1 MKDEKIEI
9 TADDLIQSAKSETFS
24 ENLRRLVNS
33 PLTQD
38 AHDRMAEVESVFG
51 VPLDTIKSAM
61 NAVLIMNSLKG
72 SEKSYELIVRMVNE
86 APKEEPKTLNQNLFI
101 LPTTE
106 EQDAISN
113 LLSDN
118 NQKISID
125 EIAVPIK
132 QGENNE

>member
-1 MKDEKIEI
+1 MEKETIEI
-9 TADDLIQSAKSETFS
+9 KPEDLIASAKEDTFCDS
-24 ENLRRLVNS
+24 LRRLVNA
-33 PLTQD
+33 PLTNE
-38 AHDRMAEVESVFG
+38 AHDRLGEMEEMFG
-51 VPLDTIKSAM
+51 TPLNTIKDAM
-61 NAVLIMNSLKG
+61 NAVLVTNALKG

-125 EIAVPIK
+125 EIAVPK
-132 QGENNE
+132 TEEK

>member
-1 MKDEKIEI
+1 MEKETIEV
-9 TADDLIQSAKSETFS
+9 TVDDIIQSTKEETFS
-24 ENLRRLVNS
+24 ENLRRLVNA
-33 PLTQD
+33 PLTEE
-38 AHDRMAEVESVFG
+38 AHERMKDVEAVFG
-51 VPLDTIKSAM
+51 TPLSTIKSAM
-61 NAVLIMNSLKG
+61 NAVLVTNALKG

-125 EIAVPIK
+125 EIAVPINK
-132 QGENNE
+132 ENE